1 MILIVLGI
9 INCKTLLLP
18 VKLYCV
24 STDSRFSYV
33 GEHFDNIRILCLIY
47 TMYGTGILW

>member
-1 MILIVLGI
+1 MILIVLVI

-24 STDSRFSYV
+24 STDIRFSYV
-33 GEHFDNIRILCLIY
+33 GEQFRILCLIY
-47 TMYGTGILW
+47 TMHGIGIQ

>member
-1 MILIVLGI
+1 MILIELVV
-9 INCKTLLLP
+9 INCKTLLQP
-18 VKLYCV
+18 VKLYNV

-47 TMYGTGILW
+47 TMYGIGILW